1 MDDKVLIQ
9 LTNGAIVDII
19 TEQEY
24 SSGCE
29 TCDYGSCY
37 TTDLMIIYKNKKKDI
52 IRDESMYDY
61 GMSLSSI
68 MKVIL
73 NHQEDIEKL
82 KEEEVA
88 EFIKNKLENE
98 HDCDELKIISE
109 VFNEIY

>member
-1 MDDKVLIQ
+1 MGNKVLIH
-9 LTNGAIVDII
+9 LMNGAIVDII
-19 TEQEY
+19 TEQKY

-37 TTDLMIIYKNKKKDI
+37 TTDLMIIYKNKKTDI

-61 GMSLSSI
+61 GMPLSAI

-88 EFIKNKLENE
+88 KVIKNKLENE
-98 HDCDELKIISE
+98 HGCDKLKIISGG
-109 VFNEIY
+109 I

>member
-1 MDDKVLIQ
+1 MNDKVLIQ
-9 LTNGAIVDII
+9 LINGAIVDIT

-24 SSGCE
+24 VSGCE

-37 TTDLMIIYKNKKKDI
+37 TTDLRIIYKNKKTDI
-52 IRDESMYDY
+52 IRDDSMYDY
-61 GMSLSSI
+61 GMSLSDI

-73 NHQEDIEKL
+73 NYKEDITKL

-98 HDCDELKIISE
+98 HSCEELKI
-109 VFNEIY
+109 FN

>member
-1 MDDKVLIQ
+1 MNNKVLIH
-9 LTNGAIVDII
+9 LTNGAIVDIT
-19 TEQEY
+19 TEQGY

-29 TCDYGSCY
+29 TCDYGTRY
-37 TTDLMIIYKNKKKDI
+37 ITDLMIIYKNKKKDI

-68 MKVIL
+68 MKAIL

-98 HDCDELKIISE
+98 HDCDELKI
-109 VFNEIY
+109 FN

>member
-1 MDDKVLIQ
+1 MDDKALIQ
-9 LTNGAIVDII
+9 LTNGAIVDIT

-37 TTDLMIIYKNKKKDI
+37 TTDLKIIYKNKEADI
-52 IRDESMYDY
+52 IRDESMYEY
-61 GMSLSSI
+61 GMSLSDI

-73 NHQEDIEKL
+73 NYQEDIGEL

-98 HDCDELKIISE
+98 HDCDELKI
-109 VFNEIY
+109 FN

>member
-1 MDDKVLIQ
+1 MNNKVLIH
-9 LTNGAIVDII
+9 LTNGAIVDIT
-19 TEQEY
+19 TEQGY

-29 TCDYGSCY
+29 TCDYGTRY
-37 TTDLMIIYKNKKKDI
+37 ITDLMIIYKNKKKDI

-61 GMSLSSI
+61 GISLSSI

-98 HDCDELKIISE
+98 HDCDELKI
-109 VFNEIY
+109 FN

>member
-1 MDDKVLIQ
+1 
-9 LTNGAIVDII
+9 
-19 TEQEY
+19 
-24 SSGCE
+24 
-29 TCDYGSCY
+29 
-37 TTDLMIIYKNKKKDI
+37 
-52 IRDESMYDY
+52 MYDY

-98 HDCDELKIISE
+98 HEHDCDELKIISE